1 MVQGLVDLIRKIV
14 VIVLVLELILQLQ
27 PGKDYEPYLKLFV
40 GLFVV
45 FALVRGIHSGI
56 SWSGL
61 EVTLPMDVF
70 EWSAGNIKEE
80 VGTSEIEIPINHI
93 EIEKIEIERI
103 GHIP

>member
-1 MVQGLVDLIRKIV
+1 MVQVLVDLIRKIV

-45 FALVRGIHSGI
+45 FALVLGIHSGVF
-56 SWSGL
+56 WNGL
-61 EVTLPMDVF
+61 QFRFPQDVF

>member
-1 MVQGLVDLIRKIV
+1 MQGLVDLIRKIV

-45 FALVRGIHSGI
+45 FALVSGIHSGI
-56 SWSGL
+56 SWSGF
-61 EVTLPMDVF
+61 EVTLPMEVF

-103 GHIP
+103 GNVP